1 VKVAVIAG
9 SGLSSLT
16 ERIEGERRPWTHPG
30 LDRPPAPGHKMEVAE
45 GTLGGVPALGFG
57 GRLHFYQGY
66 SMAEVVEP
74 VAQAH
79 DWGAEVLFVT
89 NATGSLRAEL
99 ASGEIALIRDHVNLM
114 GDNPLRGAP
123 SYPRGTPAPSYP
135 RGTPALEFLD
145 LSQAYDPALR
155 HAARAAGRRMGLRL
169 PEVVYVGVAGP
180 SFETPAEVRMLRML
194 GADVAG
200 MSSVPEVIM
209 ARRLGMRVLGVTVV
223 ANRAGAPATAE
234 DVLVA
239 SRSRAAEV
247 GDLLEAV
254 ATSLA

>member
-1 VKVAVIAG
+1 MKVAVIAG

-30 LDRPPAPGHKMEVAE
+30 LDRPPAPGHKMEVVE
-45 GTLGGVPALGFG
+45 GTLSGVPALGFG

-66 SMAEVVEP
+66 SMAEVAEP

-114 GDNPLRGAP
+114 GDNPLRGT
-123 SYPRGTPAPSYP
+123 S
-135 RGTPALEFLD
+135 EFLD

-155 HAARAAGRRMGLRL
+155 RAAQAAASRMGLRL

-194 GADVAG
+194 GGDVVG

-234 DVLVA
+234 DVLLA
-239 SRSRAAEV
+239 SQARAAAV

-254 ATSLA
+254 AAGLA